1 MPSILRLRHRL
12 CATAVA
18 AAATLVASLSG
29 GAPGTAMAAACP
41 PPPTPLQAF
50 LGSGDTNAYVM
61 ATGGDFGAGSA
72 TWTLSGG
79 AARVNDQAPDP
90 FARATGAGA
99 LYLPPGSSA
108 TSPCTTAPG
117 IVGWVRFYARSAGGA
132 AGGLRVEVIV
142 HGTTYQA
149 GTISA
154 GAGWAP
160 TPLLASGAPLLK
172 GAVAYQVRLTPV
184 GPGAAFTVDG
194 VYVDPLMH
202 R

>member
-1 MPSILRLRHRL
+1 M
-12 CATAVA
+12 
-18 AAATLVASLSG
+18 AAT
-29 GAPGTAMAAACP
+29 CP

-50 LGSGDTNAYVM
+50 LGWGDTNTYVLS
-61 ATGGDFGAGSA
+61 TGGDFGAGSA
-72 TWTLSGG
+72 AWTLSGG

-90 FARATGAGA
+90 FSRALGAGA

-117 IVGWVRFYARSAGGA
+117 IVGWVRFYARSVGA
-132 AGGLRVEVIV
+132 ADGGLRVEVIV
-142 HGTTYQA
+142 HDTTYKA

-154 GAGWAP
+154 GASWAP
-160 TPLLASGAPLLK
+160 TPLLDSGAPLYK

-194 VYVDPLMH
+194 IYVDPLMH